1 MWGAAQRLRSVT
13 VSKLVLSVQNPTLQG
28 AVCFVAGSLAHVDT
42 ENLITFRDVLF
53 FLKQSVTHTL
63 SHSNNFS
70 SSAKPIIGSHMF
82 PWLNIEPILTSS

>member
-28 AVCFVAGSLAHVDT
+28 AVCFVAGSSAHVDT

-53 FLKQSVTHTL
+53 F
-63 SHSNNFS
+63 
-70 SSAKPIIGSHMF
+70 
-82 PWLNIEPILTSS
+82 